1 MANSVRGAL
10 YVGSMIMVLIGAGN
24 IAMAQ
29 SQDPSTTV
37 ERFHTALIDAMH
49 GGDTLGFEG
58 RRERLSPVI
67 EDTFDLA
74 SVSKLTLGKNWQA
87 LDAIQR
93 TTFIDKIS
101 RLAAVT
107 LASRFTSYS
116 GERFEIVEEK
126 QLESGRRLVRSEFHT
141 GDSVVR
147 IDYAL
152 HDSDD
157 QWRILHAWY
166 DGVSGSRI
174 HREEFAAIISREGIE
189 GLMQQLDKKI
199 QLITERYGG

>member
-1 MANSVRGAL
+1 
-10 YVGSMIMVLIGAGN
+10 
-24 IAMAQ
+24 MAQ
-29 SQDPSTTV
+29 SPDPATTV
-37 ERFHTALIDAMH
+37 ERFHTALIDAMR

-58 RRERLSPVI
+58 RRERLSLVL
-67 EDTFDLA
+67 EDTFDLTG
-74 SVSKLTLGKNWQA
+74 VSKLTLGKNWQA
-87 LDAIQR
+87 LDAIHR

-141 GDSVVR
+141 GDGVVR

-152 HDSDD
+152 HDSDG

-166 DGVSGSRI
+166 DGVNGSRI